1 MASKDEVFS
10 NYRRQTG
17 KRTQGSTG
25 RDGQYNLLYHGR
37 TLYSFGTHFPL
48 AIRYHSGAEIPE
60 GSEGFGCGVQY
71 IVNGD
76 KYSATTTQHQNQAIK
91 SLKPNVQIP
100 FSALENA
107 WNWGLQETMYYK
119 EWGQWYSFEEA
130 CEIERKAQGVGPDAF
145 VQIYSAG
152 WGSTTNRDW
161 VNRANALAE
170 KLRDGSGGF
179 KIVAYRKD
187 TWQHTHDGGKTWAP
201 GYFSSGNFVD
211 TGEPYDAGI
220 VCCGE
225 ADCDWVGPYPRTGE
239 QPISTH
245 RLGAVLFTIR
255 GNTFLSSFDE
265 LDRTNYFL
273 CQVPGS
279 PTTIEEAYE
288 ALVPDVV
295 KALPS
300 REGVLRQGDWFF
312 IPVSEDKD
320 TLRSI
325 RKAAPYVT
333 NTNTSAYRLGE
344 ATGTH
349 VVTRARRTADG
360 LLVVQG
366 CVRHSPAD
374 GRRPEHKRLK
384 LGDGK
389 QWYVPVKNTSEAGW
403 GARGNV
409 D

>member
-1 MASKDEVFS
+1 MANKDQVIANFAQ
-10 NYRRQTG
+10 QTG
-17 KRTQGSTG
+17 KYTHGSRG
-25 RDGQYNLLYHGR
+25 REGSYNLWYSGR
-37 TLYSFGTHFPL
+37 ILYSFGTHFPL

-107 WNWGLQETMYYK
+107 WNYGLERDVYYK
-119 EWGQWYSFEEA
+119 EWGEWHTREEA
-130 CEIERKAQGVGPDAF
+130 LEDAKA
-145 VQIYSAG
+145 AG
-152 WGSTTNRDW
+152 KSIWDEWGSIQNPLW
-161 VNRANALAE
+161 VNRANALAQAL
-170 KLRDGSGGF
+170 LRGDSGF
-179 KIVAYRKD
+179 KIVRYRKD
-187 TWQHTHDGGKTWAP
+187 TWEYSFKLDGKEDQW
-201 GYFSSGNFVD
+201 S
-211 TGEPYDAGI
+211 PYYQGLDIPEEFELRNQYGDGCRSA
-220 VCCGE
+220 
-225 ADCDWVGPYPRTGE
+225 
-239 QPISTH
+239 H

-255 GNTFLSSFDE
+255 GTSFLSSFDE
-265 LDRTNYFL
+265 QDRSNYFL

-288 ALVPDVV
+288 NLVPDAV

-325 RKAAPYVT
+325 RKAAPYIT
-333 NTNTSAYRLGE
+333 NTNTSAYRLGG

-366 CVRHSPAD
+366 CVRHDPQGF
-374 GRRPEHKRLK
+374 GRRPEHRRLK
-384 LGDGK
+384 IGDGK
-389 QWYVPVKNTSEAGW
+389 QWYIPVKNTSEAGW
-403 GARGNV
+403 GAVGNV

>member
-10 NYRRQTG
+10 NFCRQTG

-25 RDGQYNLLYHGR
+25 RDGQYNLLYHDR
-37 TLYSFGTHFPL
+37 TLYSFGIHFPL
-48 AIRYHSGAEIPE
+48 VIRYHSETEIPE

-76 KYSATTTQHQNQAIK
+76 KYSATTTQHQNQAIG

-107 WNWGLQETMYYK
+107 WNYGLVRDVYYK
-119 EWGQWYSFEEA
+119 EWGEWHTREEA
-130 CEIERKAQGVGPDAF
+130 EADAKA
-145 VQIYSAG
+145 AG
-152 WGSTTNRDW
+152 KSLWDEWGTTTNPLW
-161 VNRANALAE
+161 VDRANALARAL
-170 KLRDGSGGF
+170 LRGDGGF

-187 TWQHTHDGGKTWAP
+187 TWEYSFKLDGTEDQW
-201 GYFSSGNFVD
+201 S
-211 TGEPYDAGI
+211 PYYQGLDIPEEFKLRNQYGGGCRSA
-220 VCCGE
+220 
-225 ADCDWVGPYPRTGE
+225 
-239 QPISTH
+239 H

-255 GNTFLSSFDE
+255 SRSFLSSFDE
-265 LDRTNYFL
+265 QDTRNYFL

-279 PTTIEEAYE
+279 PTTVEEAYE
-288 ALVPDVV
+288 NLVPTEV

-320 TLRSI
+320 VLRSI
-325 RKAAPYVT
+325 RKAPAYVT
-333 NTNTSAYRLGE
+333 NTNTSAYRLGGNE
-344 ATGTH
+344 EGTH
-349 VVTRARRTADG
+349 VVTKARRTADG
-360 LLVVQG
+360 LLVVRG
-366 CVRHSPAD
+366 CVRHAPVG
-374 GRRPEHKRLK
+374 GRRPEHRRLK

-389 QWYVPVKNTSEAGW
+389 QWYVPVKNTSLAGW
-403 GARGNV
+403 GAAGNV